1 MIKKSLHL
9 KIFSIFMILIVFCS
23 NFAIVANASDN
34 DFYAQY
40 SGSTTAGWGYKPDC
54 IFTINKIVGNRFR
67 GNFSAQNIDKYSFSE
82 NVSGFVTKGS
92 DSFTCYFRV
101 NFYNNKYYSNIT
113 ATVYPYE
120 GRCECLC
127 DGSWH
132 LVDFEMTGTKF
143 NFNIDPSKIIDSS
156 EYNENNMILCMK
168 LSNYIYGY
176 KEIKTNKNG
185 KEKEK
190 KVLIS
195 YDNSFKNI
203 INSRDKE
210 FYKSSKISRDS
221 LKVYNFKHLGIN
233 DHNADNVAF
242 AIMLR
247 ENDDDSAD
255 VFVVIRGTYKD
266 EWQGNTEITGTEYD
280 EACKVHEN
288 FQMASDSIKA
298 TIKKYVQQNC
308 LNYDNVNL
316 IITGH
321 SRGAAVANLYAKE
334 ATDSINGVYNASIPT
349 FSSVTAYT
357 FATPNVAKYDNSM
370 ENYNNI
376 YNFCFKEDVVPTVP
390 LTKPVSGWGYWKYG
404 KTFLASLN
412 DIKSEA
418 NLLTDDFYIVNNAYK
433 IHDCLWNWT
442 SVDDYYNKK
451 LYSDDSTK
459 DYTTLYDF
467 AHSATGFF
475 GSFSKKTS
483 GAYNLLKNYKKYGD
497 IYPIIGTALPILTS
511 IGNAHHY
518 DTYLNVISKTGD
530 DYFKLT
536 TFNDIATSVYSNE
549 DNQAIGVK
557 QIQNISASNEDVS
570 KLISFANQE
579 DNLSIL
585 GWDLDDPSTWT
596 GITWNEDG
604 NAESIDLSF
613 KNLSGSLDLSN
624 FNSLK
629 QLDVTG
635 NNLTSLNLDNCSSLE
650 EIDCSF
656 NKLTVLDLS
665 DCTNLTSV
673 TCCYNYLDTH
683 DGGTLYNTLD
693 DLMFSDC
700 YVNYYPQSVPDN
712 AVFNTTEL
720 NALKTFAKA
729 NGNNSALDWLDS
741 KGNIDTEKLQNNVL
755 FEYDGSKYRIAAID
769 ISDLDVS
776 GSLNVTSL
784 TKLKEL
790 YCKNTKL
797 TTLNVK
803 GCTKLETLKC
813 DGSRLTTLTLPS
825 NAGAKTSTLY
835 DVSCE
840 YNYLD
845 TTIFTENVVKYV
857 EFKAGGKIEFENQKG
872 DSSALQAALY
882 FANKLDEKD
891 YSAES
896 FEPLKELID
905 ECNCYNYDNLYLNQ
919 DEIDE
924 ITTDI
929 LTAMYDLKA
938 YFNIS
943 VSVENGT
950 LSMAYNDTTV
960 NGNAKRSILYGTTVT
975 LNAIADSGYSF
986 VGWYDEI
993 NNRYLSYESQY
1004 IFKADSNLKL
1014 KAIIV
1019 PEGSATLTFANYS
1032 NWVAGTV
1039 TKTTA
1044 QWAEIGSISD
1054 LLLDVPYRYGYSNGK
1069 WVYDEQEILTKLR
1082 SGENVLITAEYTA
1095 GDTTMPTPRES
1106 TDTPLL
1112 DLYYKYDND
1121 NKVGSFVMAAGFPE
1135 NIHIESVGVAFYYKN
1150 ADEFDPTDN
1159 FILLMNNKMLVSRF
1173 NTDTLEDIYI
1183 VNINKMSSKYNWAAR
1198 GYVTYYDETGKLVTA
1213 YSNQINIIDTKNAD
1227 EMNTLLENDG
1237 QSVNNKPKP
1246 NIEYGT
1252 GEDD

>member
-1 MIKKSLHL
+1 MKRTISV
-9 KIFSIFMILIVFCS
+9 IIA
-23 NFAIVANASDN
+23 AIIIIQNVLFGITVYANDTTN
-34 DFYAQY
+34 DYIYKY
-40 SGSTTAGWGYKPDC
+40 SGVTHSNGYNVTC
-54 IFTINKIVGNRFR
+54 TLTVTQINGERFR
-67 GNFSAQNIDKYSFSE
+67 GTFSAEGISIYSFTNKPISGNVVTGE
-82 NVSGFVTKGS
+82 NLITFVFQVK
-92 DSFTCYFRV
+92 
-101 NFYNNKYYSNIT
+101 FYNDRYYSN
-113 ATVYPYE
+113 VYTTISPYE
-120 GRCECLC
+120 GTADCFCF
-127 DGSWH
+127 GSWH
-132 LVDFEMTGTKF
+132 LEDFKMTGEKQLRKEYSPSIDLANYDEDDMKLCMRFSKAAYSKKF
-143 NFNIDPSKIIDSS
+143 SESVPDEIISIAKLKDFNTNGLISS
-156 EYNENNMILCMK
+156 NAHKGRKEENN
-168 LSNYIYGY
+168 
-176 KEIKTNKNG
+176 
-185 KEKEK
+185 
-190 KVLIS
+190 IS
-195 YDNSFKNI
+195 YTILPNFSKTSNSV
-203 INSRDKE
+203 DL
-210 FYKSSKISRDS
+210 Y
-221 LKVYNFKHLGIN
+221 
-233 DHNADNVAF
+233 
-242 AIMLR
+242 
-247 ENDDDSAD
+247 
-255 VFVVIRGTYKD
+255 VILRGTTEE
-266 EWQGNTEITGTEYD
+266 EWQGNMDITGEDYKDVRQHQSFLNGSEYLRNKINQYFD
-280 EACKVHEN
+280 
-288 FQMASDSIKA
+288 
-298 TIKKYVQQNC
+298 
-308 LNYDNVNL
+308 LNYKFYKDLNVNL
-316 IITGH
+316 HITGH
-321 SRGAAVANLYAKE
+321 SRGAAVANLYAKYVSDNRNLGTIDKNLF
-334 ATDSINGVYNASIPT
+334 ANKV
-349 FSSVTAYT
+349 VAYT
-357 FATPNVAKYDNSM
+357 FATPNVEKFHSAM
-370 ENYNNI
+370 TNYNNI
-376 YNFCFKEDVVPTVP
+376 FNFCFYEDFVPTIP
-390 LTKPVSGWGYWKYG
+390 LTMPTDGWDYWKYG
-404 KTFLASLN
+404 YTYWVSLSDFKKEHFDSNIPLVNKNDVIEVHNTMTKWSSVEKYYKEPCYDFNNTFSVTAYNFFHDSFAKAMMPSKKSKAIGIYSLYADFKQFPDFVPLIIAAGKNISTIINAHKYTTYSEIISTYGSSCFSYCSYEIYKDMFSSINYPEIQTKNVHSLN
-412 DIKSEA
+412 DNFIS
-418 NLLTDDFYIVNNAYK
+418 
-433 IHDCLWNWT
+433 
-442 SVDDYYNKK
+442 YNKNEI
-451 LYSDDSTK
+451 
-459 DYTTLYDF
+459 
-467 AHSATGFF
+467 
-475 GSFSKKTS
+475 
-483 GAYNLLKNYKKYGD
+483 AYL
-497 IYPIIGTALPILTS
+497 S
-511 IGNAHHY
+511 I
-518 DTYLNVISKTGD
+518 
-530 DYFKLT
+530 
-536 TFNDIATSVYSNE
+536 
-549 DNQAIGVK
+549 
-557 QIQNISASNEDVS
+557 
-570 KLISFANQE
+570 FANQD

-683 DGGTLYNTLD
+683 EGGTLYNTLD

-784 TKLKEL
+784 TMLKEL
-790 YCKNTKL
+790 YCENTKL

-845 TTIFTENVVKYV
+845 TAVFTENVVKYV

-896 FEPLKELID
+896 FELLKELID

-943 VSVENGT
+943 ASVENGT

-975 LNAIADSGYSF
+975 LNATADSGYCF

-993 NNRYLSYESQY
+993 NNRYLSYEPQY

-1054 LLLDVPYRYGYSNGK
+1054 LLPDVPYRYGYSNGK

-1095 GDTTMPTPRES
+1095 GDTTMPTPREA

-1135 NIHIESVGVAFYYKN
+1135 NIQIESVGVALYYKN

-1237 QSVNNKPKP
+1237 QSVNNNPKP
-1246 NIEYGT
+1246 NIEYGN